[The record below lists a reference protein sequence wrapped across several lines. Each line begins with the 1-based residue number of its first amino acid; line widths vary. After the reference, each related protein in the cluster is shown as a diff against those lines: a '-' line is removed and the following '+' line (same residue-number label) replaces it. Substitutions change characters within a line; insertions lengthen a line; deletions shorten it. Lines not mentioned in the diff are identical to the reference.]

1 MIENLQTVKKGDLK
15 DALNKFKAKD
25 YRMITIIGAVREERL
40 ELTYALESKQHEFA
54 AVRTHYE
61 FDEEVKSVQGIYLN
75 AMLYEW
81 EISDL
86 FDVDVENAPKGA
98 LLEPEKR
105 GPFRRDV

>member
-1 MIENLQTVKKGDLK
+1 MIENLQTVPKAELR
-15 DALNKFKAKD
+15 DALNKLKAKD
-25 YRMITIIGAVREERL
+25 YRLITIIGAVRMDRL
-40 ELTYALESKQHEFA
+40 ELTYALESKQREFA
-54 AVRTHYE
+54 GVRTHYE
-61 FDEEVKSVQGIYLN
+61 FDEEVKSVQDVFLN

>member
-1 MIENLQTVKKGDLK
+1 MIENLQTVPKFELP
-15 DALNKFKAKD
+15 DALNKLKAKD
-25 YRMITIIGAVREERL
+25 YRLITIVGAVRDERL
-40 ELTYALESKQHEFA
+40 ELTYALESKQYQFA
-54 AVRTHYE
+54 AVRTHYA
-61 FDEEVKSVQGIYLN
+61 FDEEVKSVQGIFLN